1 MKYLICLLA
10 SLLKNLKFWEAAPP
24 VKGVPVSTVA
34 KAARIDLIVAR
45 NAEPGKCMRISSA
58 VQQPDMPKTLN
69 L

>member
-1 MKYLICLLA
+1 
-10 SLLKNLKFWEAAPP
+10 
-24 VKGVPVSTVA
+24 VPVSTVA